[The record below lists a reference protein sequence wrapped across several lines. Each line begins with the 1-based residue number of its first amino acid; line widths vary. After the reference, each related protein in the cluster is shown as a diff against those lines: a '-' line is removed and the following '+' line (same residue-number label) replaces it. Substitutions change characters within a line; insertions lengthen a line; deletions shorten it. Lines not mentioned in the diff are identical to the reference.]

1 MSVIALSVTRAAD
14 QAAPAADRQVRRQ
27 IQANI
32 AYYAAHP
39 ERIDE
44 RLAELDREWDLERL
58 LELNS
63 ATLSLLGIVL
73 ALRGSRRWLVLPI
86 AVQSFFMQHAVQG
99 WCPPVP
105 VFRRLGVRT
114 PAEVESER
122 AALRAL
128 RDEHRPVPESTAGA
142 AS

>member
-1 MSVIALSVTRAAD
+1 MSVVAFSVTRAAD
-14 QAAPAADRQVRRQ
+14 QAAPAVDRRVRRQ
-27 IQANI
+27 IQANV
-32 AYYAAHP
+32 AYYATHP
-39 ERIDE
+39 EEIDE
-44 RLAELDREWDLERL
+44 RLVELDREWDLERL

-63 ATLSLLGIVL
+63 AVLSLVGILLGIS
-73 ALRGSRRWLVLPI
+73 RSRRWLLLPL
-86 AVQSFFMQHAVQG
+86 AVQSFFMQHGVQG

-128 RDEHRPVPESTAGA
+128 RGEHRPDRAAPEGVPS
-142 AS
+142 